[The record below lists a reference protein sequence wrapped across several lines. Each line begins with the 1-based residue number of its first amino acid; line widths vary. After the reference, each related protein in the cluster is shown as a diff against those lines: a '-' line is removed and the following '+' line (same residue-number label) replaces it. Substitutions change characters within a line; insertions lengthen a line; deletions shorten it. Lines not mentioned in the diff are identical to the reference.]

1 MRKPLRLIDVA
12 KAAGVSRSTASNV
25 FARPD
30 RVRPAVRAHVEDVAR
45 KLGYAGPDPRGR
57 LLRAGKV
64 NAIGVVLGQGLTEFF
79 ADPYNQ
85 EFMAGITEVCDAR
98 GAGVSLISAG
108 QEQTLRWNIDSALVD
123 GLVLMCMAGDTR
135 LIELARRRGLPFVA
149 TDTDPGPEF
158 SSVLIDDRG
167 GARQAAEH
175 LVGLGHRRIGILA
188 LEGADDGWIGLVDA
202 ARRAVWEEGNTRERL
217 LGYQEALSA
226 AGIGLDTVP
235 IVESFNDPETARR
248 MAALLF
254 DRAPDITAVLA
265 MSDVLALAAITEAA
279 RRGLSVPRDVSVVG
293 FDDIPAA
300 ASSRPPLTTVR
311 QPIVEKGRRAAALI
325 FDHAPP
331 TRAELPVELIVREST
346 APPPALTTS

>member
-1 MRKPLRLIDVA
+1 MNRPLRLIDVA

-25 FARPD
+25 FAQPD
-30 RVRPAVRAHVEDVAR
+30 RVRPAVRAHVEEVAR
-45 KLGYAGPDPRGR
+45 QLGYAGPDPKGR

-85 EFMAGITEVCDAR
+85 EFMSGITQVCDSR

-108 QEQTLRWNIDSALVD
+108 QEQALRWNVDSALVD

-167 GARQAAEH
+167 GATLAAEH
-175 LVGLGHRRIGILA
+175 ILALGHRRIGILS
-188 LEGADDGWIGLVDA
+188 LEGSDDGKIGLADPP
-202 ARRAVWEEGNTRERL
+202 RRMAWEYGNTRQRL
-217 LGYQEALSA
+217 LGYEDALRA
-226 AGIGLDTVP
+226 AGVAVDEIPV
-235 IVESFNDPETARR
+235 VESLNDAGTAHR
-248 MAALLF
+248 MAAVLF
-254 DRAPDITAVLA
+254 DHAPDMTAVLA
-265 MSDVLALAAITEAA
+265 MSDVLALAAIDEAGK
-279 RRGLSVPRDVSVVG
+279 RGLSVPGDISVIG

-300 ASSRPPLTTVR
+300 ALAKPPLTTVR
-311 QPIVEKGRRAAALI
+311 QPIAEKGRRAARMI
-325 FDHAPP
+325 FERGEP
-331 TRAELPVELIVREST
+331 RRELLPVELIVREST
-346 APPPALTTS
+346 AARRR